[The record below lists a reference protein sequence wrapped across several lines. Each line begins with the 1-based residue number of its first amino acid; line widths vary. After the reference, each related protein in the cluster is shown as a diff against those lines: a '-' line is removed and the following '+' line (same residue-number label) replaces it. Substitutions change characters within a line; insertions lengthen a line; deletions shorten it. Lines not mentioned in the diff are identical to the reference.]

1 MHRNRRSNQTAAA
14 PCQCTRGA
22 GRTRW
27 RVPAFLRRSEGLR
40 APTRWVAILAAVL
53 TLAALTPQ
61 PVAAHANLV
70 RSEPAAGSV
79 LDQAPSQVQ
88 LWFSEAVELKLSD
101 VRLLD
106 GSGKVVNR
114 ESVRPVLGDPLALV
128 LPLPELSPGV
138 YTVVWR
144 VTSAVDGHTTSGTVP
159 FSVGAPGAPGV
170 APPLQ
175 ATQQAPPVQVLPVAI
190 RWLELL
196 GGMGAAGGL
205 AFMPLVWQPALV
217 RMAAQVGGA
226 RRTSSRERRRRRRS
240 EGRAP
245 EQASFDLPGV
255 LAAAY
260 QAALHLV
267 RVAWAVWLIAS
278 LLAYL
283 DYAAKTAGTTLV
295 GALGGP
301 VLTVLGTRY
310 GTLLLIRVVLLATLG
325 AILWAPA
332 AGPWRWWAGVAL
344 AAAALLTRSLT
355 AHAAALPQAT
365 AGLLFDWVHLVAAA
379 VWVGGLA
386 QLALA
391 APGVQRRLDER
402 WRPQTLAQIIPRFS
416 LVAGLAVL
424 VLTVTGLVQAA
435 WLAGAI
441 EALWSTTYGLA
452 LALKLALLLPML
464 ALAAFH
470 LLRISPRLRTLVRQR
485 SAQALEDAAA
495 LAERFRLSVT
505 LEAAAGVA
513 LVLAVAFL
521 TILPPAR
528 DALAARKAR
537 EEGLSQTVTAD
548 DLRVRL
554 QIRPGAVGFNRFTVE
569 LAGARGQSTL
579 DVERVA
585 LRFRM
590 LAHDMGESEL
600 ILRRTGTSRYEGE
613 GQLFSMAGPWQVTA
627 LVRRPERDDARAQF
641 SLDVPAVANLPPVPP
656 GGELVTPNW
665 LLLGG
670 GAATLVG
677 LGTLAIA
684 WLLRERPRI
693 SAAVQG
699 SLAGAGIAL
708 ATAGFALLLFGFGP
722 EGKAF
727 ALALPGASAQAAIPA
742 QNPYPPTPDSLAIG
756 QRVYEQYCA
765 TCHGVSGR
773 GDGPLAAS
781 LPSPPADLRVHVP
794 HHSDGFLF
802 QVVSDGI
809 PGTPMPGFAGPL
821 SEEERWHVLNYIRA
835 LAAGG

>member
-1 MHRNRRSNQTAAA
+1 MDRRERLA
-14 PCQCTRGA
+14 P
-22 GRTRW
+22 
-27 RVPAFLRRSEGLR
+27 PLRRGSAGGQAR
-40 APTRWVAILAAVL
+40 PARRFSRWAAIILAV
-53 TLAALTPQ
+53 AALVTRTAQ
-61 PVAAHANLV
+61 PAAAHANLV

-79 LDQAPSQVQ
+79 LEQAPSQVQ
-88 LWFSEAVELKLSD
+88 LWFSEPPELTLSD

-106 GSGKVVNR
+106 GSGKVVSR
-114 ESVRPVLGDPLALV
+114 EPVRPAPSDPLSLV

-138 YTVVWR
+138 YTIVWR
-144 VTSAVDGHTTSGTVP
+144 VTSAVDGHTTTGTVP
-159 FSVGAPGAPGV
+159 FSVGAPGAAGV

-175 ATQQAPPVQVLPVAI
+175 ATQQAPPVQALPVAI

-196 GGMGAAGGL
+196 GGMVVAGGL
-205 AFMPLVWQPALV
+205 VFVPLVWQPALV
-217 RMAAQVGGA
+217 RTAAQAGSAG
-226 RRTSSRERRRRRRS
+226 RTGSRGRRRRRS

-245 EQASFDLPGV
+245 EPASFDLPGV
-255 LAAAY
+255 LAAAC
-260 QAALHLV
+260 QAALQPV
-267 RVAWAVWLIAS
+267 RAAWAVWLIAS

-283 DYAAKTAGTTLV
+283 DYAAKTGGTTLV
-295 GALGGP
+295 GALSGP

-310 GTLLLIRVVLLATLG
+310 GTLLLTRVVLLATLG

-332 AGPWRWWAGVAL
+332 AGTWRWWAGAAL

-365 AGLLFDWVHLVAAA
+365 AGLLLDWVHLVAAA
-379 VWVGGLA
+379 VWVGGLV

-391 APGVQRRLDER
+391 VPGAQRRLDER
-402 WRPQTLAQIIPRFS
+402 RRAQTLAQIIPRFS
-416 LVAGLAVL
+416 LAAGLAVL
-424 VLTVTGLVQAA
+424 VLTLTGLVQAA

-452 LALKLALLLPML
+452 LALKLALLLPTL

-470 LLRISPRLRTLVRQR
+470 LLHVSPQLRTLVRQR
-485 SAQALEDAAA
+485 SAKALESAAA
-495 LAERFRLSVT
+495 LAERFRFTVT

-521 TILPPAR
+521 TLLPPAR
-528 DALAARKAR
+528 EALAARKAR

-554 QIRPGAVGFNRFTVE
+554 QVRPGAVGFNRFTVE
-569 LAGARGQSTL
+569 LAGARGQSVL

-600 ILRRTGTSRYEGE
+600 ILRRTGTTRYEGE
-613 GQLFSMAGPWQVTA
+613 GQFFSMAGPWQVTA
-627 LVRRPERDDARAQF
+627 LVRRPGRDDARAQF
-641 SLDVPAVANLPPVPP
+641 SLNVPAVADLPPVPA
-656 GGELVTPNW
+656 GGERVAPNW

-670 GAATLVG
+670 GVALLSG
-677 LGTLAIA
+677 LGALAVA

-693 SAAVQG
+693 SAVMQG
-699 SLAGAGIAL
+699 GVAGVGIAL

-756 QRVYEQYCA
+756 QRVYEQYCS
-765 TCHGVSGR
+765 TCHGIAGR

-781 LPSPPADLRVHVP
+781 LPIPPADLRVHVP
-794 HHSDGFLF
+794 QHSDGFLF

-809 PGTPMPGFAGPL
+809 PGTPMPGFAGSL
-821 SEEERWHVLNYIRA
+821 SEEERWHVLNYMRA

>member
-1 MHRNRRSNQTAAA
+1 
-14 PCQCTRGA
+14 
-22 GRTRW
+22 
-27 RVPAFLRRSEGLR
+27 V
-40 APTRWVAILAAVL
+40 
-53 TLAALTPQ
+53 AALVTRTAQ
-61 PVAAHANLV
+61 PAAAHANLV

-79 LDQAPSQVQ
+79 LEQAPSQVQ
-88 LWFSEAVELKLSD
+88 LWFSETPELKLSD

-106 GSGKVVNR
+106 GSGKVVSR
-114 ESVRPVLGDPLALV
+114 ELVRPAPGDPLSLV

-144 VTSAVDGHTTSGTVP
+144 VTSAVDGHTTTGTVS
-159 FSVGAPGAPGV
+159 FSVGAPGAVGV
-170 APPLQ
+170 ALPLQ
-175 ATQQAPPVQVLPVAI
+175 ATQQAPPVQALPVTI

-196 GGMGAAGGL
+196 GGMVVAGGL
-205 AFMPLVWQPALV
+205 LFVPLAWLPALV
-217 RMAAQVGGA
+217 RTAAQASGA
-226 RRTSSRERRRRRRS
+226 RRTGSRERRRRRRS

-245 EQASFDLPGV
+245 ATPSLDLSEV
-255 LAAAY
+255 LAAAC
-260 QAALHLV
+260 QAALQPV
-267 RVAWAVWLIAS
+267 RAAWAVWLIAS

-283 DYAAKTAGTTLV
+283 DYAAKTGGTTLV
-295 GALGGP
+295 GALGGA

-310 GTLLLIRVVLLATLG
+310 GTLLLTRVVLLATLG

-332 AGPWRWWAGVAL
+332 AGTWRWWAGAAL
-344 AAAALLTRSLT
+344 AEAALLTRSLT

-365 AGLLFDWVHLVAAA
+365 AGLLLDWVHLVAAA

-391 APGVQRRLDER
+391 VPVAQQRLDER
-402 WRPQTLAQIIPRFS
+402 RRAQTLAQIIPRFS

-424 VLTVTGLVQAA
+424 VLTLTGLVQAA

-464 ALAAFH
+464 ILAAFH
-470 LLRISPRLRTLVRQR
+470 LLRVSPQLRTLVRQR
-485 SAQALEDAAA
+485 SAKALESAAA
-495 LAERFRLSVT
+495 LAERFRFTLT

-521 TILPPAR
+521 TLLPPAR
-528 DALAARKAR
+528 EALAARKAR

-554 QIRPGAVGFNRFTVE
+554 QVRPGAVGFNRFAVE
-569 LAGARGQSTL
+569 LAGVRGQSVL

-600 ILRRTGTSRYEGE
+600 ILRRSGTTRYEGE
-613 GQLFSMAGPWQVTA
+613 GQLFSMAGPWQVTV
-627 LVRRPERDDARAQF
+627 LVRRPGRDDARAQF
-641 SLDVPAVANLPPVPP
+641 NLDVPAVAALPPVPP
-656 GGELVTPNW
+656 GGERVAPNW
-665 LLLGG
+665 LLLSGG
-670 GAATLVG
+670 VALLGGLAA
-677 LGTLAIA
+677 LAVA

-693 SAAVQG
+693 SVAVQG
-699 SLAGAGIAL
+699 GLAGAGIAL

-742 QNPYPPTPDSLAIG
+742 QNPYPPAPDSLAIG

-765 TCHGVSGR
+765 TCHGTTGR

-781 LPSPPADLRVHVP
+781 LPVPPADLRVHVP
-794 HHSDGFLF
+794 QHSDGFLF
-802 QVVSDGI
+802 GVTSDGI
-809 PGTPMPGFAGPL
+809 PGTPMPGFANAL
-821 SEEERWHVLNYIRA
+821 SEEERWHVLNYLRA